1 MEYNKNKKASDDV
14 AQAFKTTDEGIIK
27 EFGGYLQ
34 KAEKSAAPV
43 EKYTRDCRQ
52 FLNFLN
58 GAPLTKE
65 AVLKYKQHLKMS
77 YTPKSANSK
86 LASINC
92 LFAFLGRHDL
102 KVKSLKLQ
110 QKVFCPE
117 ERELSRAEYMRLCR
131 AAERRQNER
140 LSLILQTIC
149 GTGIRVSELKFIT
162 VEAVR
167 RGEAVV
173 SCKTKTR
180 SVFIV
185 KELKQKLLRYAKKQ
199 GIQSGMIFVT
209 KTGHAINRSNIW
221 RKMKMLCRDAN
232 VNPEK
237 VFPHNLRHLF
247 ARVFYEI
254 EKDIAKLAD
263 ILGHSSI
270 NTTRIY
276 IISTGREH
284 HRRMERMHLIL

>member
-1 MEYNKNKKASDDV
+1 MV
-14 AQAFKTTDEGIIK
+14 QAFKTTDEGIIK

-34 KAEKSAAPV
+34 KAEKCATTV

-52 FLNFLN
+52 FLSFLN

-65 AVLKYKQHLKMS
+65 AVLQYKQHLKTDC
-77 YTPKSANSK
+77 TPKSANSK

-110 QKVFCPE
+110 QKVFCLE
-117 ERELSRAEYMRLCR
+117 ERELSRAEYTRLCR

-185 KELKQKLLRYAKKQ
+185 KELRQKLLRYAKKQ

-221 RKMKMLCRDAN
+221 REMKTLCRDAN

-284 HRRMERMHLIL
+284 RRRMERMHLIL